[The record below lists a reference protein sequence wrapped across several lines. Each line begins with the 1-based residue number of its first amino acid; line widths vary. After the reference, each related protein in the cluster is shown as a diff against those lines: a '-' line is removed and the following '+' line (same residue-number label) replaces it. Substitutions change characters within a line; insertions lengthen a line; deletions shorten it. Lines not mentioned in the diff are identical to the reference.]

1 MPWPTWGRECHPDS
15 SWSIFFNLGCILLP
29 TGASKGTK
37 IRQKSMFWGM
47 WWGMWCPRSS
57 HMNSGAKL
65 HKMVIDVGMILA
77 QLRCPKWSKN
87 IALYFAFGFYLS
99 SLFRVPSFSGSTTCH
114 AVVKQLL
121 YQEYVLSSRGPNFA
135 LKINVLSVPLPAR
148 FVRGPVDPT
157 HSRPARARAQ
167 NIEKHEVFGALLSKP

>member
-1 MPWPTWGRECHPDS
+1 MPWPTWGQEGHPDAFLIDFG
-15 SWSIFFNLGCILLP
+15 SILMP
-29 TGASKGTK
+29 TGASKGAK
-37 IRQKSMFWGM
+37 ILQTIMFWIT
-47 WWGMWCPRSS
+47 WCPRSS
-57 HMNSGAKL
+57 HMTSGAKL

-87 IALYFAFGFYLS
+87 IALYVASGFYLS
-99 SLFRVPSFSGSTTCH
+99 SLFRVPSFSGSTTFH

-121 YQEYVLSSRGPNFA
+121 YQKYVLSSRSPNFA

-157 HSRPARARAQ
+157 HSRLAVLASQ
-167 NIEKHEVFGALLSKP
+167 NIEKH